1 MKRTAVV
8 NRKTSETDISLS
20 LDIDGSGKYEIKSPV
35 AFLNHM
41 LELFAKHGFFN
52 LTVKAEGDVEIDF
65 HHTVEDLGICL
76 GQAFKDALGDKKD
89 IRRYGNVTI
98 PMDEA
103 LSMVSL
109 DISAR
114 PCLVFNVP
122 PLQGKVGDFD
132 IELVE
137 EFFQGFVNNSGT
149 TLHITVSSGKNHHHI
164 IEAIFKAFARAMDMA
179 TQTDARAA
187 GIPSTKGIL

>member
-114 PCLVFNVP
+114 PCLVFNVS